1 VSAFEAVA
9 TQETACERP
18 ALAKQQVDGPEIAAY
33 TRADG
38 LLPTVET
45 DTRRMSIWVGRYA
58 IVEGAVREHGPAFV
72 DRTRTREDE
81 TVRLLVLVEPVDAR
95 STEFAPQ
102 VADAVAELFARESL
116 SVTGGLLRALRQ
128 AHANL
133 AEWNRRSLREH
144 AVSVGLTCVAIRDG
158 EATIAQVGPGVVYV
172 WGPEGLTRI
181 AAAEGD
187 GAAPV
192 GGTESITPQFQSLLV
207 EHRMLLMLTS
217 NVDKAIGQS
226 AVASALA
233 TGAER
238 ALADLFTRTRNITDM
253 TAALVADLD
262 VPEEVLAAAAA
273 ENGEPQQ
280 GTPASPWRD
289 VWEAASATVST
300 RSVDSGAGSDLLGA
314 ARRALPNLRR
324 DRGPYGNAGQGGPG
338 ALSRV
343 GARRVAPPG
352 GGLDVAAH
360 WRPIGVALAALLAVV
375 IVGWCALPGMLT
387 QDRSTQLNDALAS
400 AQGHI
405 TAAQSA
411 PDVAKS
417 RIELDAARSDIA
429 KARGLKSDEPK
440 VSALQTQVDSIAK
453 SYDAVVDLR
462 DGLKRV
468 LAFDGSITAPFNMVT
483 ATFGDGALWLVE
495 SQRGRVFRL
504 DLSGKS
510 DPTEVYRTG
519 ATYGGTTARDPKAI
533 AWDAAGGRLLIADAG
548 PTLFSITPTKTPVP
562 ITLRGAKDLK
572 SIGAIATYGNNL
584 YVLDPQAGE
593 VWRYLPGGDGFD
605 SERSGLLGSIDLG
618 DARAFAVDG
627 DFYILGG
634 ASLRHFSPPRE
645 LPPMLQGVDRP
656 IASAAGVA
664 ADAQRR
670 LIYVGDRGG
679 RRIVV
684 TDRDGTYRRQYRH
697 PQFVDIRGVALSAD
711 GTTAYVLTGDALYSF
726 SPTP

>member
-1 VSAFEAVA
+1 MQ
-9 TQETACERP
+9 TQETAHERP
-18 ALAKQQVDGPEIAAY
+18 PSAKWQVDGPEHAAY
-33 TRADG
+33 TRPNG

-58 IVEGAVREHGPAFV
+58 IVDGAVREHGPAFV

-102 VADAVAELFARESL
+102 VADAVSELFARESL

-144 AVSVGLTCVAIRDG
+144 AVSVGLTCIAIRDG
-158 EATIAQVGPGVVYV
+158 EATIAQVGPGVVYIQ
-172 WGPEGLTRI
+172 GPEGLARI

-187 GAAPV
+187 GAEPV
-192 GGTESITPQFQSLLV
+192 GGAESINPQFQQLLV
-207 EHRMLLMLTS
+207 EHRLMLMLTS
-217 NVDKAIGQS
+217 NVDQAIGQS

-262 VPEEVLAAAAA
+262 VPEEMLAAAATPDG
-273 ENGEPQQ
+273 EHGEPRQ

-289 VWEAASATVST
+289 VWDAASATVST
-300 RSVDSGAGSDLLGA
+300 RSVDSGRTGDLLGA
-314 ARRALPNLRR
+314 VRRAPPSLRR

-360 WRPIGVALAALLAVV
+360 WRPIGIALAALVAVV

-411 PDVAKS
+411 SDVAKS
-417 RIELDAARSDIA
+417 RTELDAARNDIA
-429 KARGLKSDEPK
+429 RARGLKPDEAK
-440 VSALQTQVDSIAK
+440 VAALQTQVDTIGK
-453 SYDAVVDLR
+453 SYDAVVDLG
-462 DGLKRV
+462 DGLRRV
-468 LAFDGSITAPFNMVT
+468 IAFDGTVTAPFNMVT

-510 DPTEVYRTG
+510 DPVEVYRTG

-533 AWDAAGGRLLIADAG
+533 TWDAAAGRLLIVDAG
-548 PTLFSITPTKTPVP
+548 PTLFSITPSKTPVP

-584 YVLDPQAGE
+584 YVLDPQAGD

-634 ASLRHFSPPRE
+634 SSLRHFSPPRE

-684 TDRDGTYRRQYRH
+684 SDRDGTYRRQYRH

-726 SPTP
+726 APSP